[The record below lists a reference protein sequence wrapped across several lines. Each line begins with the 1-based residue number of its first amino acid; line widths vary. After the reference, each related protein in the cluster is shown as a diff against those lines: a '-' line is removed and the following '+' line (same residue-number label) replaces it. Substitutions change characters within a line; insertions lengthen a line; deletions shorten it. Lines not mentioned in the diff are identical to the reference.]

1 MSKYWR
7 PLRLTLCALLAAC
20 QAGRRGANNP
30 IGKADWPALDEAF
43 LTSAAVT
50 LNFRLGKP
58 EPLAILRD
66 GSVLFRRTPPRQ
78 RQADLYECAPSGEIK
93 LLASVDELL
102 AGSSEQLSAEESAR
116 RERTRTATSGVVDI
130 DVSDDGARVLLP
142 LGERVFVL
150 ERASGKSQELSLGA
164 GYPLDPRISPD
175 GRNVAFVRDGDV
187 WVIAI
192 DGGTPRKL
200 TTQEGELEYGAAE
213 FVAQEEL
220 DRRRGYVWSPD
231 SRMIAFQ
238 RTDNRPV
245 DTIYV
250 SDPRHPE
257 RAPTPF
263 KYPRAGTN
271 NARVD
276 LGIVSIADGQLRWVR
291 WDLERFPYLAKL
303 DWPAHAPLSL
313 VVLNRAQ
320 TELALLAVDPESGE
334 TRELLHDRDERW
346 LNLPLGAPAW
356 LEDGS
361 GFLWLREESAGWV
374 LELHEPSGKRSRVL
388 TEPNFGLHGLAG
400 VDPAAGAAIV
410 LASAD
415 PRQQHVFSVP
425 LGGGAAL
432 PLTAAGG
439 VHTATA
445 AHGTVVISSALHEGG
460 SAVTVVNG
468 ARRHQLPVLAERP
481 ALVPT
486 TAFEQVELPGRT
498 LYTAITRPRD
508 FDPQRRYPV
517 LLKVYAGPHVQTVL
531 DVRDGYLLDQW
542 YADAGF
548 IVVRAD
554 GRGTPN
560 RGHDFERAIWKDL
573 ISAPLADQIAA
584 LQALTR
590 AHPELDPDRVGV
602 FGWSFGGY
610 FSTLALLLRPD
621 VFKAAVAGAPVTDWS
636 LYDTAYTE
644 RYMQTPAENPTGYA
658 ETSAL
663 THASKLL
670 RPLLLIHGVTDDN
683 VHVAHSLALIEALF
697 AASKRADV
705 VLLSST
711 HMLVD
716 PKQSFAREKLQV
728 DFFREHLGG

>member
-20 QAGRRGANNP
+20 QAGRRGANHP
-30 IGKADWPALDEAF
+30 SSKAEWPALDEAF

-78 RQADLYECAPSGEIK
+78 RRADLYESLPSGEIK
-93 LLASVDELL
+93 LLASVDGLL
-102 AGSSEQLSAEESAR
+102 AGTNEQLSAEESAR

-130 DVSDDGARVLLP
+130 DVDRSGARVLVP
-142 LGERVFVL
+142 LGERVFVV
-150 ERASGKSQELSLGA
+150 ERASGQSRELSLGA

-175 GRNVAFVRDGDV
+175 GRFVAFVRDRDL
-187 WVIAI
+187 WVLEI
-192 DGGTPRKL
+192 DAGTPRKL
-200 TTQEGELEYGAAE
+200 TAHQGEIEYGAAE

-238 RTDNRPV
+238 RTDNSPV

-271 NARVD
+271 NATVD
-276 LGIVSIADGQLRWVR
+276 LGIVSIADGQQRWVS
-291 WDLERFPYLAKL
+291 WDLARYPYLAKF
-303 DWPAHAPLSL
+303 DWPEHAPLSL

-320 TELALLAVDPESGE
+320 TELAMLAVDPDSGV
-334 TRELLHDRDERW
+334 TRELLHDHDERW
-346 LNLPLGAPAW
+346 LNLPVGAPAW
-356 LEDGS
+356 LDDGA
-361 GFLWLREESAGWV
+361 GFLWLTEKNDGWV
-374 LELHEPSGKRSRVL
+374 LELHEPNGKLTRTL
-388 TEPNFGLHGLAG
+388 TEPSFGLHGLAG
-400 VDPAAGAAIV
+400 IDPQAQTAIV

-425 LGGGAAL
+425 LAGGAPS

-439 VHTATA
+439 VHMATA
-445 AHGTVVISSALHEGG
+445 AHGTVVINSALREGG
-460 SAVTVVNG
+460 SSVEVVNG
-468 ARRHQLPVLAERP
+468 SRRHQLPVLAERP

-486 TAFEQVELPGRT
+486 TEFESVELPGRT
-498 LYTAITRPRD
+498 LFTAITRPRD
-508 FDPQRRYPV
+508 YDPRRRYPV

-531 DVRDGYLLDQW
+531 EVRDGYLLDQW

-548 IVVRAD
+548 VVLRVD

-560 RGHDFERAIWKDL
+560 RGRDFERAVWKDL
-573 ISAPLADQIAA
+573 ISVALTDQVAA
-584 LQALTR
+584 LQALMR

-610 FSTLALLLRPD
+610 FSTLAVLLRPD

-683 VHVAHSLALIEALF
+683 VHVAHTLAMIEALF
-697 AASKRADV
+697 AASKRAEV

-728 DFFREHLGG
+728 DFFREHLAD